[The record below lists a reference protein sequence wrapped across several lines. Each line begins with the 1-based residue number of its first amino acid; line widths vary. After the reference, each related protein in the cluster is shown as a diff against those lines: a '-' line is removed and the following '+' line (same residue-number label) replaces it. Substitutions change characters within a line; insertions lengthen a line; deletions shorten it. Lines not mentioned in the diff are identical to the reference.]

1 MLPLTDIQELAM
13 DQDYLNRRHAD
24 EVARAAAADCAPARI
39 AHQKMARSYAARIA
53 ASKRAD
59 STEETVKLR

>member
-1 MLPLTDIQELAM
+1 M

-39 AHQKMARSYAARIA
+39 AHQKMARSYAARLA
-53 ASKRAD
+53 AGKPANPA
-59 STEETVKLR
+59 EETASRR